1 MALGGV
7 TLVGGYFGQRIF
19 DLLENNAMDQNR
31 LVQLLGYLN
40 FTLKVLKEFYIAF
53 LWLMCICLIHF
64 CISEKLVDNK
74 FVWVNISPYKK
85 HRFTHFLVKWKN
97 VMQAC
102 QAVYVLS

>member
-53 LWLMCICLIHF
+53 L
-64 CISEKLVDNK
+64 
-74 FVWVNISPYKK
+74 
-85 HRFTHFLVKWKN
+85 
-97 VMQAC
+97 
-102 QAVYVLS
+102 